1 MPKAEGSGQDR
12 EDGEAQP
19 LLRKQ
24 LDVEAPLK
32 ADAKAGANSSL
43 FKNASR
49 ATIAIVYYALCSSTM
64 LVINKVAIHNLPLPT
79 TVLTAQLITATFFV
93 AFGNHAGLLSAE
105 AVELDKLKKFAWVVI
120 GFLGTIFANIKVLQ
134 HANVETFITFRSSTP
149 LVLSLCDYFFL
160 GRALPS
166 LRSWLSLVVLLAGAV
181 GYVMV
186 DGDFHVEA
194 YYWLLLWYA
203 FFTFDAVYAK
213 HMCDTVHM
221 TNWAR
226 VYYTNGIALLPLL
239 VAIPLCGE
247 YQALMSVTWSGA
259 VIAPLLLSCAVG
271 VCMSH
276 ASYLLREAV
285 SATLFTIVGIL
296 CKVITVVIN
305 LMIWDNHANPS
316 GIFFLL
322 VCVGAGTVYEQAPKR
337 A

>member
-1 MPKAEGSGQDR
+1 
-12 EDGEAQP
+12 
-19 LLRKQ
+19 
-24 LDVEAPLK
+24 
-32 ADAKAGANSSL
+32 
-43 FKNASR
+43 
-49 ATIAIVYYALCSSTM
+49 
-64 LVINKVAIHNLPLPT
+64 
-79 TVLTAQLITATFFV
+79 
-93 AFGNHAGLLSAE
+93 
-105 AVELDKLKKFAWVVI
+105 
-120 GFLGTIFANIKVLQ
+120 
-134 HANVETFITFRSSTP
+134 
-149 LVLSLCDYFFL
+149 
-160 GRALPS
+160 
-166 LRSWLSLVVLLAGAV
+166 
-181 GYVMV
+181 
-186 DGDFHVEA
+186 
-194 YYWLLLWYA
+194 
-203 FFTFDAVYAK
+203 
-213 HMCDTVHM
+213 M

-247 YQALMSVTWSGA
+247 YQALMSVSWTGG

-285 SATLFTIVGIL
+285 SAKLLTIVGIL